1 MLKAEFDNYNVF
13 FKQWFVVY
21 VREKSTRESK
31 NLT

>member
-1 MLKAEFDNYNVF
+1 MLNAEFDNYVF

>member
-1 MLKAEFDNYNVF
+1 MLKAEFDNYVF